1 MFFITGNNAF
11 FPELFIFCFGP
22 ALVLFLLVTALQIL
36 APTVSAPYEDHIPM
50 DQHVL
55 YEISV
60 PPIKYLLSLLEQ
72 APGLEESCK

>member
-1 MFFITGNNAF
+1 MKPKHTAVSHHQEQCPFSK
-11 FPELFIFCFGP
+11 LFIFCP
-22 ALVLFLLVTALQIL
+22 AWVLFLLAATLQIL
-36 APTVSAPYEDHIPM
+36 APTFSAPCEDHIPM

-72 APGLEESCK
+72 APGL